1 MAKIAEVVPAGNL
14 ALSAA
19 LRKELRT
26 SDVLWMPNTII
37 ANTKL
42 TPGAKFLYSV
52 LLNQSWKGPIV
63 CPSHKALAQE
73 IGASVRATR
82 NYIDEL
88 THAKLITL
96 QPRPGKPSL
105 YAIARH

>member
-1 MAKIAEVVPAGNL
+1 MAKAAEVYPRTTIK
-14 ALSAA
+14 LSAA
-19 LRKELRT
+19 LREQLQT

-37 ANTKL
+37 ADTKL

-52 LLNQSWKGPIV
+52 LLNQSWKNLIV
-63 CPSHKALAQE
+63 SPSHKVLAHE

-96 QPRPGKPSL
+96 QTRPGKPSL
-105 YAIARH
+105 YTVRH